1 MILWQMMSVKLN
13 VAKKVAG
20 LETITLNRE
29 KI

>member
-1 MILWQMMSVKLN
+1 MILWRMMSVKLN